1 MQTTSLDVRLWF
13 IMPPHSFIHSL
24 QLYKIAD
31 KTLLSNVNRKNKQWM
46 MKNYDEHPVFLKSM
60 RVKKLLSVS
69 EDDRAVSWKLCAR
82 SLSS

>member
-1 MQTTSLDVRLWF
+1 
-13 IMPPHSFIHSL
+13 
-24 QLYKIAD
+24 
-31 KTLLSNVNRKNKQWM
+31 

-60 RVKKLLSVS
+60 HVKKLLSVS